1 MKQQYL
7 LIEDVEDVGRSGELI
22 NAKPGFARNFLI
34 PQQKAVLATVHTLRM
49 QTLLQAERAKKAAI
63 DKKEAE
69 DLAEKFKGLILKISV
84 KVDPE
89 GNMYGSVGP
98 TDIVELFAKEGIQV
112 DRRNI
117 GLNKPIKDVGVH
129 QMILKL
135 KEGVACEYTL
145 QIIGEQ
151 AEGHKGSPKE

>member
-22 NAKPGFARNFLI
+22 SAKPGFARNYLL
-34 PQQKAVLATVHTLRM
+34 PQQKAVPASAHTLRM
-49 QTLLQAERAKKAAI
+49 QAKLVEERAKKAAV
-63 DKKEAE
+63 DRKEAE
-69 DLAEKFKGLILKISV
+69 EHAAKLEGMVLQITV

-89 GNMYGSVGP
+89 GHMYGSVGS
-98 TDIVELFAKEGIQV
+98 TDIIELFAKQGIKV

-117 GLNKPIKDVGVH
+117 GLNKPIKEVGVH
-129 QMILKL
+129 QMTLKL
-135 KEGVACEYTL
+135 KEGVTCGYSL

-151 AEGHKGSPKE
+151 AQSSKA

>member
-7 LIEDVEDVGRSGELI
+7 LIEDVEDVGRSGEVI
-22 NAKPGFARNFLI
+22 SAKPGFARNFLL
-34 PQQKAVLATVHTLRM
+34 PQQKAVLATEHTLRM
-49 QTLLQAERAKKAAI
+49 QTRLQEERAKQAAV
-63 DKKEAE
+63 DKKAAE
-69 DLAEKFKGLILKISV
+69 DLADKLRGTILKITV

-98 TDIVELFAKEGIQV
+98 TDIIELFAKEGIPV

-117 GLNKPIKDVGVH
+117 GLNKPIKEVGVH
-129 QMILKL
+129 SMTLKL
-135 KEGVACEYTL
+135 KEGVMCDYTL

-151 AEGHKGSPKE
+151 AQAHQ